1 MVKYKIVDKK
11 DQFKPFL
18 INGFKVLGWNDPFPD
33 DDKFLKG
40 SIDDE
45 VFQIALTIDHLV
57 YPEQRYKEGE
67 SPKPIYI
74 PKKEIM
80 LKMMRACVNVK
91 KV

>member
-18 INGFKVLGWNDPFPD
+18 INGFKVLGWSDPFPD

-40 SIDDE
+40 SVDDE

-57 YPEQRYKEGE
+57 YPEQRYKEG
-67 SPKPIYI
+67 
-74 PKKEIM
+74 
-80 LKMMRACVNVK
+80 
-91 KV
+91 